1 MFPGCCGAVRR
12 GEILMFS
19 WTDEMRR
26 IICETAQESGL
37 GMSLLFWA
45 LKVSCSVD
53 VEDGMEVVQLLC
65 CLCVF
70 DNGKYFVDR
79 EKGVWFGYKRDGW

>member
-1 MFPGCCGAVRR
+1 MDG
-12 GEILMFS
+12 
-19 WTDEMRR
+19 
-26 IICETAQESGL
+26 
-37 GMSLLFWA
+37 
-45 LKVSCSVD
+45 
-53 VEDGMEVVQLLC
+53 EDGMKVVQLLC